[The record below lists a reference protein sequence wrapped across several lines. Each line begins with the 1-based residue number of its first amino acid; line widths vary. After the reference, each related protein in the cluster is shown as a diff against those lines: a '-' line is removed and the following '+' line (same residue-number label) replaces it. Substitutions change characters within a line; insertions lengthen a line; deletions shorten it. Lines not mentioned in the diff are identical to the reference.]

1 MCCGEALLNDYC
13 GHALIEGGK
22 VISQPSTK
30 GIIVRVWINFTELRK
45 QLRFEDVLRHYGVE
59 VRRKGDQHTG
69 PCPLPAHKG
78 SKTAP
83 CFSANLE
90 RGIFQ
95 CFHCKASGNLLE
107 FAALMAQ
114 VDPEDGRALRKVAVE
129 LQTRFAPEG
138 ANTKTA
144 RRKARELPAPPPAS
158 FVNPPLDFA
167 LKGLDASHPF
177 FEESRLSQET
187 VAVFGLGACS
197 RGLLAD
203 RVAIPLHDAAGNRVG
218 YAGLSLDESE
228 PRYLFPEDRERNGSK
243 LLFRKDRLLYN
254 AHRIKA
260 PCDDLVIVE
269 EIESV
274 WWLHQ
279 CGFEHVVATM
289 GSGCSK
295 EQAELAILLLHPSG
309 KLWVMPSGTDA
320 GLSFGR
326 AVVEHVAKH
335 RFVRLLCLGLDRKP
349 TDFPREVLAKC
360 FA

>member
-1 MCCGEALLNDYC
+1 M
-13 GHALIEGGK
+13 
-22 VISQPSTK
+22 
-30 GIIVRVWINFTELRK
+30 RVWINFTELRK

-144 RRKARELPAPPPAS
+144 RRKAREQPAVPVPS
-158 FVNPPLDFA
+158 FVNPPLDFE

-187 VAVFGLGACS
+187 VAFFGLGACS

-243 LLFRKDRLLYN
+243 VLFRKDRLLYN
-254 AHRIKA
+254 AHQIKP
-260 PCDDLVIVE
+260 PCDDLVIVG

-279 CGFEHVVATM
+279 CGFEPVVSTM
-289 GSGCSK
+289 GSDCS
-295 EQAELAILLLHPSG
+295 EAQAQLAVSLLSPSG
-309 KLWVMPSGTDA
+309 RLWVMPSGTDPGVRFA
-320 GLSFGR
+320 R
-326 AVVEHVAKH
+326 AVIEHVVKH
-335 RFVRLLCLGLDRKP
+335 RFVRWFGLGIDRKP
-349 TDFPREVLAKC
+349 TDFSKEELERCLA
-360 FA
+360 